1 MVYED
6 LDAGDETRR
15 NGDYVNFPHPY
26 DEDTALADLSGPD
39 TGPDRGAVVGYDP
52 ADDQIVEVTDFT
64 GSGVDI
70 AGVVADLN
78 VSGKTGMEVIS
89 GEATVKMR
97 GEVVA
102 DLSGADATVGAFLDD
117 DGVLYVEEDLG
128 DGLYR
133 VQVR

>member
-15 NGDYVNFPHPY
+15 NGDYVKFPHPD
-26 DEDTALADLSGPD
+26 DEDTALADL

-52 ADDQIVEVTDFT
+52 GDDQIAEVNDFT